1 MGKVSNMSL
10 QAILNQIDIGFK
22 REDIEVFCS
31 DQNVRNE
38 IIFMTNEGRD
48 FKDVLLRNEDKIDK
62 EKLVL
67 ISYQTFKER
76 LEDKD
81 EYERMS
87 EQEVKNMKNS
97 MQRIKKLAKG
107 MDTYI
112 AIAHKG
118 KELIEWIEVI
128 SAKNAMAGIPT
139 LEKKNR
145 EIFDAINKELASDDE
160 VPGMNYAIQ
169 CIEMSDFEEVLP
181 CKDIAKAMEYSIAFN
196 SSVKG
201 KDILEKIK
209 QLRDYDKNEEEIN
222 ELQSRYAKEILIPE
236 KTSAIEGVLGYVDM
250 PKLLL
255 ISIYRFEELM
265 NSAAEGTIEID
276 DTVLDSVKNIS
287 DQLIKYINKNTK
299 ISNENYT
306 YAYADAIDFISRM
319 DLANGV
325 YFTKE
330 EIKDLEERLLNGAD
344 LAEIDEEEA
353 TKLSKLRLSEE
364 QLEKIMKIS
373 PTNFAFAVT
382 ALKLSTKEIIEK
394 GIKNKEVWSDE
405 ITKDLLLDGKISSKD
420 LFKLYAND
428 MISIEFLREDA
439 KGIDMNSEISLDII
453 NQEYLELANKKEQ
466 DPQKT
471 KLLEKRIELF
481 KKLKLEGKTEKELQE
496 SSDNLM
502 YEMAEKL
509 QDEDNILFLY
519 NNGLITLQTLS
530 MWCDTQTLD
539 KLYKEGRV
547 TFEDIESLEDKQ
559 IKQDILGKEISS
571 KMEEY
576 EQEDLLKYIN
586 LGYLSE
592 QDIYKAFKS
601 ALINDIYAEDML
613 NNGIISAKT
622 YIDILD
628 IGKEELEKQTNTSAS
643 NLESMPKREFVLNII
658 DDEMEESSLSI
669 GSIPDSKKDLITADN
684 KKQES
689 KGYATG
695 YKRTETLINPE
706 IRWAYL
712 KALKCKYPADRNFA
726 HDNPESPFYDY
737 EFFIIENNDENGQA
751 QKDSIVIGE
760 RIYKDKNTQCEFATS
775 NATYIWQYK
784 DYLIAKKAA
793 QSERKNKTAIT
804 QETNGVVYKA
814 IHKPDSWAMSLLFK
828 IAEAKA
834 GRSFSEYKGDEK
846 KLKILDQL
854 EKLYSPQEIIKIL
867 NMASIIDN
875 EPEMIDQN
883 GNKVGIVFE
892 VINEGGAGRR
902 TSKKAAPNFDDDDDE
917 CR

>member
-439 KGIDMNSEISLDII
+439 KEIDMNSEISLDII

-559 IKQDILGKEISS
+559 IKQAILGKEISS

-592 QDIYKAFKS
+592 QEIYKAFKL
-601 ALINDIYAEDML
+601 ALLNDIYAEDML

-628 IGKEELEKQTNTSAS
+628 IGKEELEKETNTNAS

-658 DDEMEESSLSI
+658 GDEMEESSLSI

-867 NMASIIDN
+867 DMASIIDN

>member
-439 KGIDMNSEISLDII
+439 KEIDMNSEISLDII

-559 IKQDILGKEISS
+559 IKQAILGKEISS

-628 IGKEELEKQTNTSAS
+628 IGKEELEKETNTNAS

-658 DDEMEESSLSI
+658 GDEMEESSLPI

-867 NMASIIDN
+867 DMASIIDN